1 VPANRL
7 IDKKDIKISKKKTF
21 RILKFDFFMI
31 PPGLIKN
38 SKLKKIVKI
47 KIETNLAFLFIKS

>member
-1 VPANRL
+1 L

-47 KIETNLAFLFIKS
+47 KIETNLAFLFIKN